1 MIAVESNVLVYAHRG
16 DSAFHEVVRPQIGAL
31 ASDEGTWAIPWPCI
45 HEFYSTVTHPRRYR
59 PPSTPEQA
67 LDQIGA
73 WIEGG
78 AVLIGEAGDHLD
90 RLRRLIS
97 EGRVVGGMVRDAKIA
112 AICLSH
118 GVGELWT
125 ADRDF
130 SRFPAL
136 KTRNPL
142 VATA

>member
-1 MIAVESNVLVYAHRG
+1 VQ
-16 DSAFHEVVRPQIGAL
+16 AFEQI
-31 ASDEGTWAIPWPCI
+31 D
-45 HEFYSTVTHPRRYR
+45 
-59 PPSTPEQA
+59 
-67 LDQIGA
+67 A

-78 AVLIGEAGDHLD
+78 AVLIGEARDHLD
-90 RLRRLIS
+90 RLRQLVID
-97 EGRVVGGMVRDAKIA
+97 GRVVDGRVHDAKIA

-118 GVGELWT
+118 GISELWT

-142 VATA
+142 VATS